1 MVREQLDVRDEGV
14 FKRHPRAILEC
25 FLLQMQRS
33 ELKGMTPRTLRA
45 LWRAQGGID
54 AAFRRDPDNRALFL
68 KLFQQKHLIHPMRRM
83 NQFDILGRYLPAFG
97 KIVGQMQHD
106 LFHVYTVD
114 QHILQVMRNLRRFAM
129 PEFAHEYPF
138 CSRLMTGFD
147 KRWLLYIA
155 ALFHDI
161 AKGRGGDHS
170 QLGKRDAARFC
181 RDHGIVDEDSR
192 TGRLP
197 RRTAPD
203 HVAGGAK
210 AGPRRP

>member
-1 MVREQLDVRDEGV
+1 M
-14 FKRHPRAILEC
+14 
-25 FLLQMQRS
+25 
-33 ELKGMTPRTLRA
+33 RA

-54 AAFRRDPDNRALFL
+54 AAFRRDPANRALFL
-68 KLFQQKHLIHPMRRM
+68 KLFQQKHLTHPMRRM
-83 NQFDILGRYLPAFG
+83 NQYDILGRYLPAFG
-97 KIVGQMQHD
+97 RIVGQMQHD

-138 CSRLMTGFD
+138 CSRLMTGFE

-170 QLGKRDAARFC
+170 QLGKRTPQTLLPRP
-181 RDHGIVDEDSR
+181 RHPDEDAELVVSSSNSTSSCRRWRKSR
-192 TGRLP
+192 TWP
-197 RRTAPD
+197 TP
-203 HVAGGAK
+203 K
-210 AGPRRP
+210 